1 MFEKSGSRDYDDVVE
16 GMKTNYEDIVLR
28 RSESSDFD
36 GVVGE
41 GKHL

>member
-1 MFEKSGSRDYDDVVE
+1 
-16 GMKTNYEDIVLR
+16 MKANSQKQRCLALRYEDIMLR